1 MMSIT
6 STSRVNEV
14 QTLLNS
20 VKTDFDLIDASSL
33 TCDLSPQMA
42 DRGHHVPYRGFERGD
57 AGFYLCGLSLE
68 LVDNTP
74 DVPPVLKNNV
84 VGFICH
90 KSQSSQS

>member
-6 STSRVNEV
+6 STLCVNEI

-33 TCDLSPQMA
+33 SCDLSLQMA
-42 DRGHHVPYRGFERGD
+42 DLGHHVPHRGLERGD

-68 LVDNTP
+68 LVDNTR
-74 DVPPVLKNNV
+74 DVPQVLKNNV